1 MYGFQF
7 TQLVLLFIIIV
18 FEGRLSETAVVVFVV
33 ERRRMG
39 DGRGILELVRTVNLL
54 RFKAFKQQQSEQRIS
69 CH

>member
-54 RFKAFKQQQSEQRIS
+54 RFKAF
-69 CH
+69 